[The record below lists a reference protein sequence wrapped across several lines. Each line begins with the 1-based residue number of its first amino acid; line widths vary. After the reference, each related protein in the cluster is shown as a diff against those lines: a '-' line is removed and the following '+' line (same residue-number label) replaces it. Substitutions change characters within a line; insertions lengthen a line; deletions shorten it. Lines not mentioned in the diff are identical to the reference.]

1 MGQIVCGES
10 AVVEVESGVGRLSS
24 CDGCGRSLASE
35 AHRTSEPATSVRACF
50 HPHTTLCSPSSPRG
64 VLQEKQERRGE
75 FEKKTSSEER
85 DRGRRAREGRLQRGA
100 PQLNEEAS
108 SGSEPQHWAGPL
120 RKSLKP
126 WGRQGSKIMIFE

>member
-1 MGQIVCGES
+1 MEWGGL
-10 AVVEVESGVGRLSS
+10 AATGVVVV
-24 CDGCGRSLASE
+24 LASE
-35 AHRTSEPATSVRACF
+35 AHRTSVRACF

-64 VLQEKQERRGE
+64 VLQERQERRGE

-100 PQLNEEAS
+100 PQLDEEAS
-108 SGSEPQHWAGPL
+108 SGSKLQHWAGPL

-126 WGRQGSKIMIFE
+126 WGATRWRRSQKAQKL